1 MRKSEVLYRELAKEI
16 EKLGKV
22 GCEEAPDA
30 FFIDEGDPNVRYKTK
45 VAKEICSHC
54 PIRLLC
60 LEYALESKERHGIWG
75 GMSVPERNVLK
86 RKGYK
91 VA

>member
-1 MRKSEVLYRELAKEI
+1 MLYRELAKEI

-54 PIRLLC
+54 PIRFLC

-75 GMSVPERNVLK
+75 GMSVPERDSLRK
-86 RKGYK
+86 RRQA